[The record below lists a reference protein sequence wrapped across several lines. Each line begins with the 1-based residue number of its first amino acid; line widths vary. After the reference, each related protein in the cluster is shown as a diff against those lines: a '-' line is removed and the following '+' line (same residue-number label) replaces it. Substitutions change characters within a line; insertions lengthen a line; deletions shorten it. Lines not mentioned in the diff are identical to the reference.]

1 MSVSQL
7 SSARSAVPRLGN
19 GEETMLMK
27 TLWGLLIVSNLIWFV
42 TFRIIDKDR
51 WQEVNQREQVEQ
63 QRDVCQG
70 QVGKLTDTMSKLCAC
85 GK

>member
-1 MSVSQL
+1 
-7 SSARSAVPRLGN
+7 
-19 GEETMLMK
+19 MLMK

-42 TFRIIDKDR
+42 AFRMVDKDR
-51 WQEVNQREQVEQ
+51 WQQVNQREHVEQ
-63 QRDVCQG
+63 QRDSCQD